1 MPIYEYQCSDCGGH
15 FEIMAP
21 RSRREERPTCTEC
34 AGRNTKRVMSSFS
47 ARSRTN
53 SGSRRSGFQPDK
65 RVGASACST
74 CAATSCAGCKR

>member
-21 RSRREERPTCTEC
+21 RSRRKERPTCTEC

-53 SGSRRSGFQPDK
+53 SGTT
-65 RVGASACST
+65 RVGGSVCST